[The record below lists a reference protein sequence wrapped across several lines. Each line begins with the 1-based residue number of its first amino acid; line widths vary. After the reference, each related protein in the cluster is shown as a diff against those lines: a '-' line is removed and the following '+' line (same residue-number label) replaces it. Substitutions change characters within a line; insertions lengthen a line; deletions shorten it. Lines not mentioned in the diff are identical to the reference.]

1 MIKGINE
8 WVKREGKYERLC
20 LSSCAREGLP
30 SNGFSSVEGAAL
42 MAAMGEQNTVGR
54 PPIRFD
60 VQGWLAMNLG
70 SRITTAGNRERP
82 HANGACPHVKK

>member
-1 MIKGINE
+1 M
-8 WVKREGKYERLC
+8 RLC

-30 SNGFSSVEGAAL
+30 SNSSPSVEGAAP
-42 MAAMGEQNTVGR
+42 MAAIGEQNIVGR

-70 SRITTAGNRERP
+70 NRIMTTGNRERP
-82 HANGACPHVKK
+82 HANRACPHVKK